1 MKPYEELVEFMA
13 SLSPREVVEFK
24 PSENARQR
32 VWDLI
37 ERQKSASLP
46 SDEKAELDH
55 YVEIEHLTPRARQL
69 GDQRSP

>member
-1 MKPYEELVEFMA
+1 
-13 SLSPREVVEFK
+13 
-24 PSENARQR
+24 

-55 YVEIEHLTPRARQL
+55 YVKIEHLMRLAKARARQL
-69 GDQRSP
+69 LAHGQ